1 MHELGVF
8 FYGKENLVSENT
20 PQRIG
25 DYEIIRELGHGGM
38 GKVCQVRNVLSDRI
52 EAMKVVLPDLAGRSE
67 FAARFM
73 REIKVLASLDHP
85 NIAALRTAFT
95 ADDQLVMIME
105 YVDGVTL
112 ADRLEQ
118 GGSLSEALNYIDQV
132 LSALSYA
139 HGKHI
144 IHRDIKPGNMMLTPQ
159 GVVKLMDFGLAR
171 SGNKSG
177 LTMTGSTVGS
187 LDFMSPE
194 QVQSQPADE
203 RSDLYS
209 VGVSLYQMVTR
220 QRMFRATSGYSIMEA
235 HVKETPRPPIEI
247 QPTVPKA
254 VSDLIMMSVA
264 KDPAQRFQTADAFR
278 NALAQVKSSLPQ
290 QANQDAILTM
300 TGAPPEPARPLTPP
314 MEKIRATPSA
324 VVVPQTPAK
333 GGRGAL
339 LAVVTAVLL
348 LALLAGAWVYKSRQ
362 RTEAIAPGM
371 ASAPSSATPQ
381 SASATAASPPV
392 QDGSAQAQLGSTANA
407 TPPAS
412 PMGEPAPRGSANKR
426 ASNSNAAGMQPG
438 GSAPDSQAQDE
449 AAAALAQKKL
459 LDDMEAEDDHLES
472 RAAAIESSLD
482 ALEQQMHSQG
492 VGLRGDMVA
501 ARSNLRNDLAKAKQ
515 AMNGA
520 DIERARHYLDLA
532 HHEAEKLEAFLGHG

>member
-1 MHELGVF
+1 M
-8 FYGKENLVSENT
+8 SENT

-38 GKVCQVRNVLSDRI
+38 GKVYQVRNVLSDRI
-52 EAMKVVLPDLAGRSE
+52 EAMKIVLPDLAARGE

-95 ADDQLVMIME
+95 ANDQLVMIME
-105 YVDGVTL
+105 YVEGVTL

-118 GGSLSEALNYIDQV
+118 GGLTLAESLNYTDQV
-132 LSALSYA
+132 LAALSYA

-171 SGNKSG
+171 SVDETG
-177 LTMTGSTVGS
+177 LTMTGTTVGS

-194 QVQSQPADE
+194 QVKSEPTDE

-209 VGVSLYQMVTR
+209 VGVSLYQMVTH

-235 HVKETPRPPIEI
+235 HVKETPRPPIELK
-247 QPTVPKA
+247 PTVPKA

-278 NALAQVKSSLPQ
+278 NALAQVRSSLPQ
-290 QANQDAILTM
+290 QVDQDATITM
-300 TGAPPEPARPLTPP
+300 AGAQPEAARPLTPP
-314 MEKIRATPSA
+314 PPLENVRATPPA
-324 VVVPQTPAK
+324 VVAPPAPAK
-333 GGRGAL
+333 GGRGVL
-339 LAVVTAVLL
+339 LAVAAVLL
-348 LALLAGAWVYKSRQ
+348 MAVLAGAYMYKARQ
-362 RTEAIAPGM
+362 RSETVAPAV
-371 ASAPSSATPQ
+371 ASAALQQNPVTP
-381 SASATAASPPV
+381 AASPP
-392 QDGSAQAQLGSTANA
+392 AQEATPQPPA
-407 TPPAS
+407 TPPANAV
-412 PMGEPAPRGSANKR
+412 APPLTPPQEMTPHSKR
-426 ASNSNAAGMQPG
+426 AARDSSSGIEPG
-438 GSAPDSQAQDE
+438 GAAADTQAAQDA

-459 LDDMEAEDDHLES
+459 LDEMETEDDHLES

-482 ALEQQMHSQG
+482 TLEQQMHNQG

-501 ARSNLRNDLAKAKQ
+501 ARGNMRNDLAKAKQ
-515 AMNGA
+515 AMDSA
-520 DIERARHYLDLA
+520 DTDRARHYLDLA
-532 HHEAEKLEAFLGHG
+532 QREVEKLEGFLGRR

>member
-1 MHELGVF
+1 MT
-8 FYGKENLVSENT
+8 ENT

-38 GKVCQVRNVLSDRI
+38 GKVYQVRNVLSDRV

-67 FAARFM
+67 FASRFM

-118 GGSLSEALNYIDQV
+118 GGFSTAEALNYTDQV
-132 LSALSYA
+132 LAALSYA
-139 HGKHI
+139 HGKHV

-171 SGNKSG
+171 SGNEAG
-177 LTMTGSTVGS
+177 LTMTGATVGS

-194 QVQSQPADE
+194 QVKSQPTDE

-209 VGVSLYQMVTR
+209 VGVSLYQMVTH
-220 QRMFRATSGYSIMEA
+220 QRMFRATSSYSIMEA

-247 QPTVPKA
+247 QPTLPKP

-264 KDPAQRFQTADAFR
+264 KEPEQRFQTADAFR
-278 NALAQVKSSLPQ
+278 NALSQIRSLLPQ
-290 QANQDAILTM
+290 QAAQATVTM
-300 TGAPPEPARPLTPP
+300 VEASPPATPSGRPATPP
-314 MEKIRATPSA
+314 PPLENVRATPSA
-324 VVVPQTPAK
+324 VIAPPAPAK
-333 GGRGAL
+333 AGRGVL
-339 LAVVTAVLL
+339 LAVAAVLL
-348 LALLAGAWVYKSRQ
+348 LAVLAGAWMYKSRQ
-362 RTEAIAPGM
+362 RSETVAAGM
-371 ASAPSSATPQ
+371 GNPPASATPSATNPPTQ
-381 SASATAASPPV
+381 DTNPPAPPAAPTNATTPPPTPQEMAPRSKRSASN
-392 QDGSAQAQLGSTANA
+392 GSAGLS
-407 TPPAS
+407 
-412 PMGEPAPRGSANKR
+412 
-426 ASNSNAAGMQPG
+426 PG
-438 GSAPDSQAQDE
+438 GAAPDSQAQDE

-459 LDDMEAEDDHLES
+459 LDDMETEDDHLES

-482 ALEQQMHSQG
+482 TLEQQMRASG
-492 VGLRGDMVA
+492 FGLRGDMVA
-501 ARSNLRNDLAKAKQ
+501 ARGNMRNDLAKAKQ
-515 AMNGA
+515 AMDSA
-520 DIERARHYLDLA
+520 DTDRARHYLDLA
-532 HHEAEKLEAFLGHG
+532 HREVEKLEGFLGRR

>member
-1 MHELGVF
+1 
-8 FYGKENLVSENT
+8 VSENT

-38 GKVCQVRNVLSDRI
+38 GKVYQVRNVLSDRI

-118 GGSLSEALNYIDQV
+118 GGFPLAEALNYIDQV

-171 SGNKSG
+171 SGNESG
-177 LTMTGSTVGS
+177 LTITGTTVGS

-194 QVQSQPADE
+194 QVKSEPTDE

-209 VGVSLYQMVTR
+209 VGVSLYQMVTH
-220 QRMFRATSGYSIMEA
+220 QRMFRATSSYSIMEA
-235 HVKETPRPPIEI
+235 HVKETPRSPIEI

-264 KDPAQRFQTADAFR
+264 KDPTQRLQTANAFR
-278 NALAQVKSSLPQ
+278 NALEQIKSSLPQ
-290 QANQDAILTM
+290 QAGPDATVTM
-300 TGAPPEPARPLTPP
+300 TGAPPGTARPLTPP
-314 MEKIRATPSA
+314 MENVRATPSS
-324 VVVPQTPAK
+324 VVVPPTPAQ
-333 GGRGAL
+333 GGRGVL
-339 LAVVTAVLL
+339 LGIAAVLL

-362 RTEAIAPGM
+362 HGETVASGM
-371 ASAPSSATPQ
+371 ASAPTSPAPQ
-381 SASATAASPPV
+381 SASSPATNPPAL
-392 QDGSAQAQLGSTANA
+392 DASAQAQQVAPANTT

-412 PMGEPAPRGSANKR
+412 PVAEPAPRASGKKR
-426 ASNSNAAGMQPG
+426 AGNSNAADGMQPG
-438 GSAPDSQAQDE
+438 GSAPESKAQDE
-449 AAAALAQKKL
+449 AAAALARKKL
-459 LDDMEAEDDHLES
+459 LDDMETEDDHLES
-472 RAAAIESSLD
+472 RAASIESSLD
-482 ALEQQMHSQG
+482 TLEQQMHSQG
-492 VGLRGDMVA
+492 LGLRGDMVA
-501 ARSNLRNDLAKAKQ
+501 ARSNMRNDLAKAKQ
-515 AMNGA
+515 AMDIA
-520 DIERARHYLDLA
+520 DTDRARHYLDLA
-532 HHEAEKLEAFLGHG
+532 HHEVEKLEAFLGRR